1 MERTDLVIR
10 VMCLGHLKSH
20 LESTNHKTSLLMLSL
35 SLKPKTA
42 KVRALKV
49 QETVLLLEK
58 LTERVIH
65 FRNNKI
71 VLSSYRV

>member
-1 MERTDLVIR
+1 
-10 VMCLGHLKSH
+10 
-20 LESTNHKTSLLMLSL
+20 MLSL

-65 FRNNKI
+65 FRDNKI
-71 VLSSYRV
+71 VLSSYRF